1 MKLKKLKVDI
11 DEIGWYM
18 ETQDR
23 FDTEVFLDLETGE
36 IVAVDLE
43 LLDRVDNGEPFEEL
57 TEWSKEEI
65 KQCEE
70 ILFSDTERYV
80 CIPTIDSYEVYRWM
94 QEFANSVNDVLLKE
108 KLAIA
113 LDGKGAFRRFKNVL
127 DNYPE
132 YREKW
137 FKFKR
142 EKLNKEIVEWL
153 HSIGVEP
160 EDKSGQR

>member
-23 FDTEVFLDLETGE
+23 FDTEIFLDLETGE

-57 TEWSKEEI
+57 TEWSEEEI

-80 CIPTIDSYEVYRWM
+80 CMYS
-94 QEFANSVNDVLLKE
+94 NN
-108 KLAIA
+108 
-113 LDGKGAFRRFKNVL
+113 RFL
-127 DNYPE
+127 
-132 YREKW
+132 
-137 FKFKR
+137 
-142 EKLNKEIVEWL
+142 
-153 HSIGVEP
+153 
-160 EDKSGQR
+160 